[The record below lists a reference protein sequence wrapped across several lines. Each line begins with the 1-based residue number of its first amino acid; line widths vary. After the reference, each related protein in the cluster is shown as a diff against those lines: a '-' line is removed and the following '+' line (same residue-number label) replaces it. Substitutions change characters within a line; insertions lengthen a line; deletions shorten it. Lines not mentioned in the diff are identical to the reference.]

1 MPEVERRFGQA
12 GAGGYDRLG
21 CGHGN
26 GDDGSE
32 SGLATMFG
40 GLLSVRIKAAERA
53 LRDGRLD
60 DALRM
65 AEEAEIAGHARGG
78 KLRHDL
84 GRALLE
90 RARAHYRA
98 ERFTE
103 ALLDLGKAERCGAA
117 EGEVAELRAQVTV
130 VAREVARQDADRR
143 RRVEQAQRHVAG
155 GSLAAG
161 KQMLQSVAGDVEVER
176 MRQDIQKREQR
187 VQDLLAQAESLLAQ
201 QRVEAAADHLQRAMA
216 IDAHHAAALR
226 LESKIC
232 AQAHQEARAAFAGG
246 RLQRARAELAVLG
259 QLGRSDDARADLDE
273 LLTCAEDAS
282 RALLAG
288 QFDEVRQRL
297 RRLQSLAPEVAW
309 IQEAAEHA
317 ARLDSALLAL
327 RSGPLADGFRPAA
340 GKGADALG
348 ETLPMPRATPA
359 AGAPADS
366 LPTSLLLLIDG
377 GGSYLV
383 HRGQRLSVGRAATS
397 DPADLPIY
405 SDLSARHAEVMRVED
420 DYFLLGAHEVEVDGR
435 PARQQLLRDGDRV
448 VLARRAKFTLR
459 MPSRRSPSARI
470 DLSDSTKTP
479 HDVRSVIL
487 FKHTA
492 IIGRG
497 SDCHIT
503 CHSARCNLVLYERGG
518 RLFVRSQGGSEREA
532 AAVVPGR
539 PVEIEGAS
547 FSVQPWPVSGPGVPR
562 VA

>member
-1 MPEVERRFGQA
+1 
-12 GAGGYDRLG
+12 
-21 CGHGN
+21 
-26 GDDGSE
+26 
-32 SGLATMFG
+32 MFG

-65 AEEAEIAGHARGG
+65 AGEAEIVGHARGG

-103 ALLDLGKAERCGAA
+103 ALLDLGKAELCGAA
-117 EGEVAELRAQVTV
+117 ESEVAELRGQVTV

-161 KQMLQSVAGDVEVER
+161 KQMLQSVAAGDAEVER
-176 MRQDIQKREQR
+176 MRQDIQRREQR
-187 VQDLLAQAESLLAQ
+187 VQDLLAQAESLFAE

-232 AQAHQEARAAFAGG
+232 AQAHQEARSAFVGG

-259 QLGRSDDARADLDE
+259 QLGKSDDARADLDE
-273 LLTCAEDAS
+273 LLTCAEEAS

-317 ARLDSALLAL
+317 AKLDAALLAL

-359 AGAPADS
+359 VDVSADS
-366 LPTSLLLLIDG
+366 LPTSLLLLVDG

-383 HRGQRLSVGRAATS
+383 HRGQRLSVGRAAAS

-420 DYFLLGAHEVEVDGR
+420 DYFLLGAREVEVAGR

-479 HDVRSVIL
+479 HDVRTVIL
-487 FKHTA
+487 FKQTA
-492 IIGRG
+492 MIGRG

-518 RLFVRSQGGSEREA
+518 RLFVRPQGGSEAEA

-547 FSVQPWPVSGPGVPR
+547 FSVQPWPVSGPGAPR